1 MYYTQKLLCSLKSKN
16 SKKERN
22 SLTANNIC
30 SYDIKVCCTAK
41 IVRYRIFFTIQILQL
56 LLLQCETLQ
65 ICKCRY
71 IHTYHFE
78 SLAMK
83 KVKTLVKLP
92 FTCTPNQCTRFYT
105 TKETHHKLYLLFT
118 HQKHHPVLLCFD
130 LNYL

>member
-1 MYYTQKLLCSLKSKN
+1 M
-16 SKKERN
+16 
-22 SLTANNIC
+22 
-30 SYDIKVCCTAK
+30 CCTAK
-41 IVRYRIFFTIQILQL
+41 IVRYRTFFTIQILQL

-65 ICKCRY
+65 ICKRRY

-105 TKETHHKLYLLFT
+105 TKETHQAIFTIHTKNTPLFYYASISIT
-118 HQKHHPVLLCFD
+118 SSTICHVSLET
-130 LNYL
+130 